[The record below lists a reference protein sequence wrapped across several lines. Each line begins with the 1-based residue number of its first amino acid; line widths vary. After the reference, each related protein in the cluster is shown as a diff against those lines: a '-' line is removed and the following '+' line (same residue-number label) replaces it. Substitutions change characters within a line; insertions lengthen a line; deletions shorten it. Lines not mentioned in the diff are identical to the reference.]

1 MNPTKMD
8 ELGLQPKTGYS
19 AIIGVLLDGVITKK
33 GRAKGFRFGAR

>member
-19 AIIGVLLDGVITKK
+19 AIVRVLLDGVITKK